1 MGPVLA
7 ETSSPTAV
15 ISDPM
20 ALVAFFAGFV
30 GLVFLASRTRALQP
44 LFRFVPP
51 IVWIY
56 LLPVFWTTLG
66 VTPRESPLY
75 GWTTAHLLPFSL
87 LLLTLSTDLKS
98 IARLGALATSMLL
111 AGTLGIVIGGP
122 IALAIF
128 QPGLDPETWKGLGAL
143 AGSWIGGL
151 SNMVAIK
158 EGVDCPEDIY
168 APVVIVDSVVG
179 YGWMAVMIFLSVHQD
194 RVDRW
199 NRARRDVVDDLNTRL
214 AEYKTEH
221 NRPLTLPSFAIM
233 LGVGFVGSWLSM
245 RLGER
250 LPEIGSILSHYT
262 YGILLVAALGLL
274 LSLTPVRKL
283 ENENASAVAY
293 GGLYFLTATMGA
305 GGDLGALTEAPL
317 LAATGVVWVAVHVTV
332 LFVAMKLLR
341 APMFLF
347 ATGSQGNIGGVV
359 SAPVVASV
367 YQPALAPVGVLMG
380 VLGNIIG
387 TPAGLFCAY
396 LMSKVAA
403 SYF

>member
-1 MGPVLA
+1 
-7 ETSSPTAV
+7 
-15 ISDPM
+15 
-20 ALVAFFAGFV
+20 
-30 GLVFLASRTRALQP
+30 
-44 LFRFVPP
+44 
-51 IVWIY
+51 
-56 LLPVFWTTLG
+56 
-66 VTPRESPLY
+66 
-75 GWTTAHLLPFSL
+75 
-87 LLLTLSTDLKS
+87 
-98 IARLGALATSMLL
+98 
-111 AGTLGIVIGGP
+111 
-122 IALAIF
+122 
-128 QPGLDPETWKGLGAL
+128 
-143 AGSWIGGL
+143 
-151 SNMVAIK
+151 
-158 EGVDCPEDIY
+158 
-168 APVVIVDSVVG
+168 
-179 YGWMAVMIFLSVHQD
+179 
-194 RVDRW
+194 
-199 NRARRDVVDDLNTRL
+199 
-214 AEYKTEH
+214 
-221 NRPLTLPSFAIM
+221 M